1 MVTSRAL
8 KQQVKFLAAHSC
20 LSTLAFAAMDFIVLI

>member
-1 MVTSRAL
+1 MRAETAGEI
-8 KQQVKFLAAHSC
+8 FLPRIRA

>member
-8 KQQVKFLAAHSC
+8 KQQVKFLPRIRA
-20 LSTLAFAAMDFIVLI
+20 LSTLAFAAMDFMVLI